1 MECLDE
7 ETILAFCRGGLPA
20 DVRARAQEH
29 IGTCDECRALVSAV
43 ARSSFADTPR
53 SDRPAHP
60 GAGGSSIGGDI
71 DPEEREDRPRGPLLR
86 PKLDP
91 AMAPTTPVGGA
102 GYDGTPRAS
111 ASPVQPG
118 EILAGKF
125 EVERVL
131 GAGGMGIVV
140 AARHTQLDQR
150 VALKFLLPV
159 ACEVPGAVARFLRE
173 GKAAARITSEHVA
186 RVMDTGVLDA
196 GDARGAPYLVME
208 YLEGSDLG
216 AVVQRRGR
224 VSADEA
230 IEYVLQACEAIVE
243 AHDLGIVHRDLK
255 PANLFLSKRADGSPL
270 VKVLDFGISKL
281 EGGGSRSQLT
291 SASVLMG
298 SPRYMSPEQMLSAK
312 DVDARTDV
320 WALGV
325 ILYELV
331 TGKPVWHA
339 DTMQGLCALIASS
352 PAPSLRALAPDAPHV
367 LDDVVSRCLAKSRDA
382 RIASVADLALALE
395 PIAPATARTSI
406 DRILRV
412 ARRERG
418 VGGTSRRPEG
428 GPIPKAPSAAVASA
442 DATTNDARRG
452 AAPRTGTILAIAV
465 AALLVAG
472 IAVNAALV
480 QRDPRVTSDL
490 GAGASAKGPS
500 IGPAV
505 GAPVVG
511 VPAVS
516 VPAVAA
522 SALTTSATASSAAP
536 ALAASAT
543 STGATALAGSG
554 ALVPLAPGSASVARR
569 LLRAPTATTGTTAPP
584 ASAVAGDPTT
594 ATTAKVEPKTTPSG
608 SSRALTDRK

>member
-1 MECLDE
+1 
-7 ETILAFCRGGLPA
+7 A
-20 DVRARAQEH
+20 
-29 IGTCDECRALVSAV
+29 
-43 ARSSFADTPR
+43 SFV
-53 SDRPAHP
+53 
-60 GAGGSSIGGDI
+60 
-71 DPEEREDRPRGPLLR
+71 DPEEREDLPRGPLLR
-86 PKLDP
+86 PRVDP
-91 AMAPTTPVGGA
+91 MAPTTPIGAVGSASPGPGA
-102 GYDGTPRAS
+102 AS

-118 EILAGKF
+118 QILAGKF

-159 ACEVPGAVARFLRE
+159 ACEVPGAVNRFLRE

-186 RVMDTGVLDA
+186 RVMDTGVLD
-196 GDARGAPYLVME
+196 GGAPYLVME

-224 VSADEA
+224 VSVDEA

-270 VKVLDFGISKL
+270 VKVLDFGISKVDS
-281 EGGGSRSQLT
+281 GSRSQLT

-339 DTMQGLCALIASS
+339 DTMQGLCALIAST
-352 PAPSLRALAPDAPHV
+352 PAPSLRILRPDAPAI
-367 LDDVVSRCLAKSRDA
+367 LDEVVAHCLTKSRDE

-395 PIAPATARTSI
+395 PIAPASARTSI

-412 ARRERG
+412 ARKDRG
-418 VGGTSRRPEG
+418 VST
-428 GPIPKAPSAAVASA
+428 GPKMAPAVASVVT
-442 DATTNDARRG
+442 ATTNG
-452 AAPRTGTILAIAV
+452 APRTRSPRVGLVLAV
-465 AALLVAG
+465 AVGALLVAG
-472 IAVNAALV
+472 IAVNAAIS
-480 QRDPRVTSDL
+480 QRASRIDP
-490 GAGASAKGPS
+490 AEA

-505 GAPVVG
+505 GPAPG
-511 VPAVS
+511 LPVS
-516 VPAVAA
+516 AANAATSGSAA
-522 SALTTSATASSAAP
+522 SPSASSLAS
-536 ALAASAT
+536 AASDD
-543 STGATALAGSG
+543 GAQTPAAG
-554 ALVPLAPGSASVARR
+554 ASASISKR
-569 LLRAPTATTGTTAPP
+569 LLRAPLPPHVGVGGSPAAAATTTKPATAAEPAGTGTA
-584 ASAVAGDPTT
+584 AATAATDPR
-594 ATTAKVEPKTTPSG
+594 PTPSG
-608 SSRALTDRK
+608 NRALTDRK

>member
-7 ETILAFCRGGLPA
+7 ETILAFGGGSLSA
-20 DVRARAQEH
+20 TVRASAEEH
-29 IGTCDECRALVSAV
+29 IATCDECRQLVSAV
-43 ARSSFADTPR
+43 ARSSFV
-53 SDRPAHP
+53 
-60 GAGGSSIGGDI
+60 
-71 DPEEREDRPRGPLLR
+71 DPEEREDLPRGPLLLPR
-86 PKLDP
+86 IDP
-91 AMAPTTPVGGA
+91 AMAPTTPIGG
-102 GYDGTPRAS
+102 GMSGPT

-173 GKAAARITSEHVA
+173 GKAAARITSEHIA
-186 RVMDTGVLDA
+186 RVMDTGVLD
-196 GDARGAPYLVME
+196 GGAPYLVME

-224 VSADEA
+224 VSVDEA

-270 VKVLDFGISKL
+270 VKVLDFGISKVDS
-281 EGGGSRSQLT
+281 GSRSQLT

-298 SPRYMSPEQMLSAK
+298 SPRYMSPEQMMSAK

-339 DTMQGLCALIASS
+339 DTMQGLCALIAST
-352 PAPSLRALAPDAPHV
+352 PAPSLRVLRPDAPAI
-367 LDDVVSRCLAKSRDA
+367 LEQVVARCLTKARDD
-382 RIASVADLALALE
+382 RLASVADLALALE
-395 PIAPATARTSI
+395 PIAPAVARTSI

-412 ARRERG
+412 ARKER
-418 VGGTSRRPEG
+418 
-428 GPIPKAPSAAVASA
+428 VASTGPKLAPPAAEPALTTDARAAQGGRPADLRAA
-442 DATTNDARRG
+442 DATTNGPAG
-452 AAPRTGTILAIAV
+452 ASSPRIGLFLAV
-465 AALLVAG
+465 AVGALLLAG
-472 IAVNAALV
+472 IAINATIS
-480 QRDPRVTSDL
+480 QRAPAIDPAAAVGPAVGPPPTNATVAASAAVPPASAAAAVASSGATDD
-490 GAGASAKGPS
+490 GAGASPS
-500 IGPAV
+500 
-505 GAPVVG
+505 
-511 VPAVS
+511 
-516 VPAVAA
+516 
-522 SALTTSATASSAAP
+522 ASS
-536 ALAASAT
+536 SAI
-543 STGATALAGSG
+543 
-554 ALVPLAPGSASVARR
+554 ARR
-569 LLRAPTATTGTTAPP
+569 LLHAPSTPPHAAAPP
-584 ASAVAGDPTT
+584 TSTAAAPMPGDPGTVAPVT
-594 ATTAKVEPKTTPSG
+594 NTPATSTSGKTDPRPAPSG
-608 SSRALTDRK
+608 NRALTDRK

>member
-1 MECLDE
+1 M
-7 ETILAFCRGGLPA
+7 
-20 DVRARAQEH
+20 
-29 IGTCDECRALVSAV
+29 
-43 ARSSFADTPR
+43 
-53 SDRPAHP
+53 
-60 GAGGSSIGGDI
+60 
-71 DPEEREDRPRGPLLR
+71 
-86 PKLDP
+86 DP

-102 GYDGTPRAS
+102 GYDGTPRPS
-111 ASPVQPG
+111 SSPVQPG

-186 RVMDTGVLDA
+186 RVMDTGVLE
-196 GDARGAPYLVME
+196 GGAPYLVME
-208 YLEGSDLG
+208 YLEGADLG

-224 VSADEA
+224 VSVDEA

-270 VKVLDFGISKL
+270 VKVLDFGISKV

-331 TGKPVWHA
+331 TGKPVWQA

-352 PAPSLRALAPDAPHV
+352 PAPSLRLSAPDAPEI
-367 LDDVVSRCLAKSRDA
+367 LDDVVAQCLAKSRDD

-406 DRILRV
+406 DRVLRV
-412 ARRERG
+412 ARKDRG
-418 VGGTSRRPEG
+418 VST
-428 GPIPKAPSAAVASA
+428 GPKRAPISKVAPAAPPVAAA
-442 DATTNDARRG
+442 DATTNDARQG
-452 AAPRTGTILAIAV
+452 GSPRVGTILAVAV
-465 AALLVAG
+465 AALLLVG
-472 IAVNAALV
+472 IAVNAARAR
-480 QRDPRVTSDL
+480 RDPQVTSER
-490 GAGASAKGPS
+490 GSINGPS
-500 IGPAV
+500 IAAPNV
-505 GAPVVG
+505 TAPVASVAATT
-511 VPAVS
+511 VAAPSASPAS
-516 VPAVAA
+516 SASASPSGTPAPVA
-522 SALTTSATASSAAP
+522 SALVT
-536 ALAASAT
+536 
-543 STGATALAGSG
+543 
-554 ALVPLAPGSASVARR
+554 PLAPASASVVRR
-569 LLRAPTATTGTTAPP
+569 LLRAPPTAVTNAAPP
-584 ASAVAGDPTT
+584 ASAVAPSEPASGT
-594 ATTAKVEPKTTPSG
+594 ASKVETKPAPSG